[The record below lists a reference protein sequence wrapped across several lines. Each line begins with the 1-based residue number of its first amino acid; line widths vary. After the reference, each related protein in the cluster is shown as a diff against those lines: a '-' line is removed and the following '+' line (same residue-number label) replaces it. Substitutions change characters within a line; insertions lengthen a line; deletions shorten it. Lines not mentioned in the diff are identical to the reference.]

1 MRPSLKIGGMGCCQG
16 KDATDGDPSKNA
28 SANPIHHGASGP
40 SLAPTFSEAEIA
52 VRPEPQQ
59 APSTVNHDQNSPLG
73 LAEGTDDDLGLGF
86 NQAGFQAYVAE
97 MIGDEKFLVTDDFV
111 GEPIPANA
119 DAAAALLGRLEAKGG
134 DFVDMFKGPV
144 VYRVLK
150 DEGIDWAAESA
161 GGGRL
166 FHMVGKYMN
175 GYDGLAVRRARR
187 VWVRRVW
194 VRAGSSGSLGGGRGG
209 GLRAAAV
216 LSLGRPAEHNSNVT
230 PASPPLPT

>member
-1 MRPSLKIGGMGCCQG
+1 MTRTRRSASPRAPTTTS
-16 KDATDGDPSKNA
+16 A
-28 SANPIHHGASGP
+28 SA
-40 SLAPTFSEAEIA
+40 
-52 VRPEPQQ
+52 
-59 APSTVNHDQNSPLG
+59 STKPGSRH
-73 LAEGTDDDLGLGF
+73 
-86 NQAGFQAYVAE
+86 AYVAE

-119 DAAAALLGRLEAKGG
+119 DAAAAVDSSIEAKGG
-134 DFVDMFKGPV
+134 EFGDIFKRPV

-166 FHMVGKYMN
+166 FEVVSKYMN
-175 GYDGLAVRRARR
+175 GYDGLAVRRAR
-187 VWVRRVW
+187 VWVW
-194 VRAGSSGSLGGGRGG
+194 AGSSGSLGGGRDG

-230 PASPPLPT
+230 PSSPLPI